1 MGLKVL
7 SRVSRQ
13 VAFGLHELLKTGAAN
28 VHTTGDWR
36 VLFTL
41 LECVGA
47 GAKPP
52 SIRGVGSAVP
62 VAGAGVTD
70 GAAANDTET
79 SDRGYTSDSELYE
92 HRNRVAVA
100 ANAHGSNPELNVVP
114 AGGGGGW
121 IFVGREGEI
130 EHMKGNQVPGQ
141 EYTIIHDRE
150 LVSSLLPIC

>member
-1 MGLKVL
+1 MFDVMYRVVLIVNCFLISHFVCVIFFFFFQIL

-52 SIRGVGSAVP
+52 SIRGVSDTTNSVAATQN
-62 VAGAGVTD
+62 VAG
-70 GAAANDTET
+70 
-79 SDRGYTSDSELYE
+79 
-92 HRNRVAVA
+92 
-100 ANAHGSNPELNVVP
+100 
-114 AGGGGGW
+114 
-121 IFVGREGEI
+121 
-130 EHMKGNQVPGQ
+130 
-141 EYTIIHDRE
+141 
-150 LVSSLLPIC
+150 